1 MEPKKFKSIVDEL
14 MVLTSRKMPNRR
26 QFYDANDQ
34 DNLKLK
40 CRTRTD
46 QCGRCFQQVENQ
58 VITISK
64 ERRTTTHP
72 IWMKKCNVCNDKWN
86 LPIKI
91 TNNSTRQ
98 DEIKSL

>member
-1 MEPKKFKSIVDEL
+1 MEPNKFKSIVDDL
-14 MVLTSRKMPNRR
+14 TVLTVRNSNNTNRNAKFR
-26 QFYDANDQ
+26 LE
-34 DNLKLK
+34 DNLIPK
-40 CRTRTD
+40 CKPHQGQCHRCD
-46 QCGRCFQQVENQ
+46 QPVVNQ

-64 ERRTTTHP
+64 ERRTTVYAT
-72 IWMKKCNVCNDKWN
+72 WMEKCNICKQKWN